1 MHIQIHTDTKAS
13 KCYIKKKKYHRSFSR
28 FMSDVVENRET
39 ERLKHKKKKKIPP
52 RASRN
57 TTPFLFSQSQEES
70 ETRFRSFISSR
81 GKGGGGG
88 REEEVRRERVSSVNK

>member
-39 ERLKHKKKKKIPP
+39 ERLKHKKKKK
-52 RASRN
+52 
-57 TTPFLFSQSQEES
+57 FLHVRR
-70 ETRFRSFISSR
+70 ETRRHFYSPNRKKKARHGSDPLFLHEE
-81 GKGGGGG
+81 KGGGGG
-88 REEEVRRERVSSVNK
+88 REEEVRTERVSSVNK

>member
-39 ERLKHKKKKKIPP
+39 ERLKHKKKKK
-52 RASRN
+52 
-57 TTPFLFSQSQEES
+57 FLHVRR
-70 ETRFRSFISSR
+70 ETRRHFYSPNRKKKARHGSDPLFLHEE
-81 GKGGGGG
+81 KGGGG
-88 REEEVRRERVSSVNK
+88 REEEVRTERVSSVNK